1 MSARVVLAAIGPW
14 EALPELSAQFRLS
27 LEPVD
32 AEWREDLI
40 QRGWE
45 TEALSKPQL
54 KLIRGHG
61 AVIWAEREVTARDL
75 IRDAEGEGARYALE
89 LDVAREAAW
98 LLKAL
103 AELGASALYF
113 DPAEKVIHPEALKDF
128 PVQDSVALLHLF
140 VELWG
145 EEGAVLSEG
154 MSIFGLPDLRVE
166 GVATQAAAQATA
178 FGAAAHLVCEGLA
191 LPEGASFQASE
202 SFPSYRSFGVRP
214 AEGEGAEEAHPFGLI
229 TLRAD
234 FT

>member
-14 EALPELSAQFRLS
+14 EVLPELSAQFSLS
-27 LEPVD
+27 LEQVD
-32 AEWREDLI
+32 EEWQEDLI

-45 TEALSKPQL
+45 TEALPKPQL
-54 KLIRGHG
+54 KVIRSHS
-61 AVIWAEREVTARDL
+61 AVIWAEREVSARDL
-75 IRDAEGEGARYALE
+75 IGEGEEARYALE
-89 LDVAREAAW
+89 LEVAREAAW
-98 LLKAL
+98 LLKRL

-166 GVATQAAAQATA
+166 GVATHASAQATA
-178 FGAAAHLVCEGLA
+178 FSAAAQLACEGLA
-191 LPEGASFQASE
+191 LPEGASFKASE
-202 SFPSYRSFGVRP
+202 SFPSYRSLGVRP
-214 AEGEGAEEAHPFGLI
+214 AEGEGAEEAHPFGLL

-234 FT
+234 PT